1 MKLLRSALRF
11 WITLTSVL
19 SFVGGWVILAHAP
32 KPVQLNPS
40 PLLNIGSS
48 VPTLEPL
55 PPLSGSNSGGNS
67 FQNQPLFSVQ
77 PSVRAR
83 SNPMFTTGG
92 S

>member
-1 MKLLRSALRF
+1 MKLLRSALRT

-32 KPVQLNPS
+32 KPVQTNSSLNT
-40 PLLNIGSS
+40 GAS

-55 PPLSGSNSGGNS
+55 PPLSSGANS
-67 FQNQPLFSVQ
+67 FQDQPLFSVQ

-83 SNPMFTTGG
+83 SNPMFITGG